1 MTFYFRNYVMCAV
14 LTVLIWVMA
23 LTPMGYIPLFGVD
36 VTLLCIPIV
45 IGTCT
50 LGIQYG
56 LFLGFMFA
64 LTSLYMA
71 LMGRA
76 GVLLAPILDVPV
88 AMYTA
93 IFLPRMLIP
102 TLSWLVFKA
111 TKKWKAPLSYGL
123 TAIIGSF
130 VNTVF
135 FLGAAYV
142 LGKGALTE
150 SFQMSNSEL
159 LKALGEIVI
168 SNGVLEAILAMI
180 ICIPVLII
188 LKRTF
193 GFNREDTDD
202 LQNADEVA

>member
-36 VTLLCIPIV
+36 VTLLCIPIIV
-45 IGTCT
+45 GTCT
-50 LGIQYG
+50 LGLRYG

-76 GVLLAPILDVPV
+76 GVLLAPILDVPT

-102 TLSWLVFKA
+102 TVSWLIFKA
-111 TKKWKAPLSYGL
+111 TAKWKAPLSYGL
-123 TAIIGSF
+123 TALGGSF

-135 FLGAAYV
+135 FLGSAYI
-142 LGKGALTE
+142 LGGRALTE
-150 SFQMSNSEL
+150 SFQMSNTEL
-159 LKALGEIVI
+159 LSALSEIVV
-168 SNGVLEAILAMI
+168 SNGVLEAVLAMI
-180 ICIPVLII
+180 VCITVLTI
-188 LKRTF
+188 LKKTF
-193 GFNREDTDD
+193 GLNRDD
-202 LQNADEVA
+202 ADETQEPDKIT